1 MATPS
6 SLGERAD
13 LPNTQKQTQ
22 SQAKIKKTEYVSIKR
37 TRQDLP
43 KRTKRNEISNLPDRI
58 QNNGHKGA
66 H

>member
-37 TRQDLP
+37 TRQDLQ
-43 KRTKRNEISNLPDRI
+43 KRIKEMR
-58 QNNGHKGA
+58 
-66 H
+66 